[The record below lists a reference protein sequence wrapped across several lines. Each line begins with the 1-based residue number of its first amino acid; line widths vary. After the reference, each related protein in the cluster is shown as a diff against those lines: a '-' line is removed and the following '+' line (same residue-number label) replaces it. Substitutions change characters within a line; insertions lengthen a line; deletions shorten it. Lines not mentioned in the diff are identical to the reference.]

1 MTLKYYKERNALI
14 RDRNLKAID
23 RARIIAVQYDLTKK
37 CVFDKKLKEV
47 GKWGKK

>member
-23 RARIIAVQYDLTKK
+23 RARIIAVQYDLRNKK
-37 CVFDKKLKEV
+37 VFDKKIKEV
-47 GKWGKK
+47 GLSKK